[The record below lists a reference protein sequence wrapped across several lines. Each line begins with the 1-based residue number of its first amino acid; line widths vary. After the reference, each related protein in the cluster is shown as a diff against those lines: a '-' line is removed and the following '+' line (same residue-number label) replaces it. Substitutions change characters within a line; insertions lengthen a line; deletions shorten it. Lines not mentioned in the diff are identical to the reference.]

1 MPEQDARRRIADLKH
16 RIAFQILACT
26 FEIRTDS
33 VELVESLRY
42 LVQQAEQDYPVSQHH
57 TYAVYRDDDRIAIA
71 ENMEPCDF
79 ELANASILE
88 NLFKRVHNKAFEALP
103 NHVRIHAASGFLG
116 DRFFIFS
123 GDKYAGKSTLTL
135 KLLHE
140 GFDMLG
146 DELVMLNHEEAVTFP
161 RKMYV
166 RRSCLD
172 LLPEFRALSE
182 SLPFVS
188 NATEPHMIAF
198 DPLDVGK
205 RWDIR
210 PSPLGVVIYIES
222 NHGGRSRLVRCGKL
236 DMVQKII
243 LQCTPPIAPSNEW
256 VGAVTAAVNRA
267 DTFVLEFGD
276 LESAVKA
283 LRRAIETTAAA
294 S

>member
-1 MPEQDARRRIADLKH
+1 MTDAAVRQRIADLKH

-42 LVQQAEQDYPVSQHH
+42 LVQQAEQDYPVREHH
-57 TYAVYRDDDRIAIA
+57 TYALYRDGDHIVIA
-71 ENMEPCDF
+71 EDMEPCDF
-79 ELANASILE
+79 ELGSAGILE

-103 NHVRIHAASGFLG
+103 DHVRVHAASGFLG

-140 GFDMLG
+140 GFDMVG

-166 RRSCLD
+166 RGQCLE
-172 LLPEFRALSE
+172 LLPEFQGLSE

-198 DPLDVGK
+198 DPLDVGR

-210 PSPLGVVIYIES
+210 PALLGAVIYIEA
-222 NHGGRSRLVRCGKL
+222 NHGGRSRLVPCGKL
-236 DMVQKII
+236 DMVQKIVM
-243 LQCTPPIAPSNEW
+243 QCTPPITPSSQW
-256 VGAVTAAVNRA
+256 VGAVTSAVNRA
-267 DTFVLEFGD
+267 ETFILEFGD
-276 LESAVKA
+276 LDGAVKA
-283 LRRAIETTAAA
+283 LRRAIEKADAP